1 MILQVAPGYMILPDH
16 GKVRVFGFRK
26 VNDMLRLAL
35 AGRMVTIAPAEVTEI
50 NGVAYSPAPTL
61 DELYDALNSEVFTAA
76 CIAPAFTTSV
86 AIDGPGIVGSTL
98 SVIDNGNP
106 SGTAPITSTYQWYLN
121 GVLQVGETAD
131 TYEIT
136 GHVGRPVYCRVTA
149 TNACGSV
156 VENSNTIV
164 IT

>member
-1 MILQVAPGYMILPDH
+1 MILQVSPGYMILPDH

-26 VNDMLRLAL
+26 VNDMLRVSM
-35 AGRMVTIAPAEVTEI
+35 AGRVEYIDPSEVTEI

-61 DELYDALNSEVFTAA
+61 DELYDALNAEVFTAA

-86 AIDGPGIVGSTL
+86 AIDGDTIVGATL
-98 SVIDNGNP
+98 SVSDNGNP

-121 GVLQVGETAD
+121 GVAIGGQTAD
-131 TYEIT
+131 TYEIV
-136 GHVGRPVYCRVTA
+136 GPVGRPVYCRVTA